1 MEEDLIN
8 ENEDVIE
15 KIGHFKLEEMIGFR
29 A

>member
-1 MEEDLIN
+1 MEQDLID

-15 KIGHFKLEEMIGFR
+15 NFGYFKLEEMIGFR